1 MYMPILL
8 TIIFGV
14 LFVPALLLAIL
25 PEEMYDKYKEMLEY
39 ETPRF
44 GKSTFYNQ
52 SSEIRQL
59 EELGRT
65 SELHALQ
72 RCYKRKE
79 FWGNLYF
86 HHEATL
92 AIIASVVGILCG
104 VFLLVSIVAPLDAQD
119 EVNYWKEFAP
129 MAETIVGNA
138 DSMQT
143 VAIADKIIEY
153 NTWLAEARASKV
165 TYKNW
170 SQYYFVDLSELDYIT
185 LK

>member
-1 MYMPILL
+1 MYMPILM

-25 PEEMYDKYKEMLEY
+25 PEKMYDKYDEALEY
-39 ETPRF
+39 KTPRF
-44 GKSTFYNQ
+44 GKSTFCNQ
-52 SSEIRQL
+52 SFEIRHL

-86 HHEATL
+86 NHETAL
-92 AIIASVVGILCG
+92 GIVASVVGLLCG
-104 VFLLVSIVAPLDAQD
+104 VFLLVSIIAPLDAQD

-153 NTWLAEARASKV
+153 NTWLAEARASKA

-170 SQYYFVDLSELDYIT
+170 SQYYFVDLSELDYIS
-185 LK
+185 LN

>member
-25 PEEMYDKYKEMLEY
+25 PEKMYDKYKQMLEY

-52 SSEIRQL
+52 SFEVRRL

-86 HHEATL
+86 NHDVLLPEIATVIG
-92 AIIASVVGILCG
+92 IIFAT
-104 VFLLVSIVAPLDAQD
+104 FLLVSVFAPLDAQD
-119 EVNYWKEFAP
+119 EVNYWKEFVP
-129 MAETIVGNA
+129 MAESVIESA
-138 DSMQT
+138 EPMQT
-143 VAIADKIIEY
+143 IAIADKVIEY
-153 NTWLAEARASKV
+153 NTWLAEARASKT

-170 SQYYFVDLSELDYIT
+170 SQYYFTDLTELDYIT
-185 LK
+185 LN